1 MCPWTL
7 TPRMKHTRVPGRYAG
22 IFGGLLSKKS
32 RYQAFTFFKAE
43 SGSRS
48 QVESKTGKKW
58 NGPNRKSN
66 RLRNQKKSTYLMP
79 PWIIAWTDWCGSRCR
94 ENSIFRT
101 LLQNKG
107 VCFAQTLYQRK
118 SALPYMGCCT
128 LSSFS
133 FNKGPRIL
141 GPTM

>member
-1 MCPWTL
+1 MCPKTL

-22 IFGGLLSKKS
+22 IFGGLLSKQS

-66 RLRNQKKSTYLMP
+66 RLRNQKKYTYLVP
-79 PWIIAWTDWCGSRCR
+79 P
-94 ENSIFRT
+94 
-101 LLQNKG
+101 
-107 VCFAQTLYQRK
+107 
-118 SALPYMGCCT
+118 
-128 LSSFS
+128 
-133 FNKGPRIL
+133 
-141 GPTM
+141 